1 MLANEHVH
9 VEVDPTDGTLTIEA
23 DGVRVTGANRYVDG
37 GDGGDTYN
45 YSPPTVD
52 TVVDRP
58 ESVDVEATESGPV
71 RARLV
76 VTARYRLPACAVGD
90 ERSCERRGDD
100 DIDVDIRT
108 TLELRTGER
117 FLRVRVELDNRARD
131 HRLRRALPA
140 PRSQSTGR
148 TRSAPS
154 PSCAA
159 ASPRKAVP
167 TSTGCPRSCHAASSI
182 AADPGRAA
190 VWASPC
196 CTTGSWST
204 KCSTTG
210 SEVALTLL
218 RATGYLSRS
227 ELDYRPNPAGPL
239 DPLEGPQLQRPLVLE
254 YAVLPHRGD
263 WHDARLADAADDFL
277 VPLEHAR
284 GGGAPGASR
293 PPTGSELAV
302 HGAHVT
308 AVIRDAETGALTVR
322 VVNLSIEQVEAH
334 IEVRGTPA
342 VGEVVDLVGR
352 RLRRFTGGVPL
363 RPWEIVT
370 LRLD

>member
-108 TLELRTGER
+108 TLELRTRER
-117 FLRVRVELDNRARD
+117 FLRVRAELDNRARD
-131 HRLRRALPA
+131 HRLRAHFPLPVPVDGSDAECAFAVVRRGLTAEGGPHEHGLPTFVSRRFVDCSGPGPDGRVGLALLHDGLLEYEVLDA
-140 PRSQSTGR
+140 
-148 TRSAPS
+148 
-154 PSCAA
+154 
-159 ASPRKAVP
+159 
-167 TSTGCPRSCHAASSI
+167 
-182 AADPGRAA
+182 
-190 VWASPC
+190 
-196 CTTGSWST
+196 
-204 KCSTTG
+204 G

-284 GGGAPGASR
+284 GGGAPSASR

-322 VVNLSIEQVEAH
+322 VVNMSIEQIEAH